1 MAIANWRNHQVPN
14 RRIGRRQC
22 LRHTALVSAIGDIEF
37 CSDLLMCQLNQAI
50 ATWRLTQNGL
60 QFLPVIGAIA
70 KLQLIYRPLVM
81 ILPIAC
87 SQNTPD

>member
-50 ATWRLTQNGL
+50 ATRWLTKNRL
-60 QFLPVIGAIA
+60 QFLPVIRAVA
-70 KLQLIYRPLVM
+70 ELQLINRPLVM
-81 ILPIAC
+81 VLPI
-87 SQNTPD
+87 TLP